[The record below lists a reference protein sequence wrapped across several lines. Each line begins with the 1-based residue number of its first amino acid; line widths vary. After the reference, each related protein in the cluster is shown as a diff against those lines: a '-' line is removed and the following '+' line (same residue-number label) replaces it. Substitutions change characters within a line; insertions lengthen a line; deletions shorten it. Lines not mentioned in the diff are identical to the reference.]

1 MMRTLLILLAG
12 LVVALAAAG
21 FWLKHQ
27 VYAPQAVPPALA
39 RLEVRPGVPWQV
51 LAEALESGRLFSAYP
66 VVLRIKPGVK
76 WSALVTQLKA
86 RGLIRSAVVFR
97 YLAQFTGK
105 KGRHKHGIHYF
116 HRPLNAVGVLAEIVK
131 PGRKAEQNV
140 VLIPPGKNIWE
151 VAAILDEKGVVD
163 QVKFVRLAFDPV
175 FVKSLGLP
183 GTSVEGYLYPDTYDM
198 PRGKGARWA
207 ITKMVNRFLAAY
219 KTLQPLARRRGL
231 SMDQV
236 VILASIVVKEAGP
249 GERKRI
255 ASVILNRLNHRDRRG
270 RLTPMPL
277 AMDPTIIYGLLLVKN
292 RDRLRRAAPN
302 NVDFAVTKGFNLTK
316 AHLQDPRNPYNTYQH
331 PGLPPSPIASP
342 GLASLQAVL
351 QPDQTP
357 YLYFVAKQ
365 DGTKTHHFSTGPGE
379 HALAVNCYQRRIQAS
394 CRRLRRR
401 LERRSG
407 P

>member
-12 LVVALAAAG
+12 LVVALAVFG

-27 VYAPQAVPPALA
+27 VYTPMAVPPQLA
-39 RLEVRPGVPWQV
+39 RLEVKPGVPWLV
-51 LAEALESGRLFSAYP
+51 MAEAIESGRLFSAYP
-66 VVLRIKPGVK
+66 VVLRIKPGAK
-76 WSALVTQLKA
+76 WRVLVSQLKA
-86 RGLIRSAVVFR
+86 RGLIRNEVVFL
-97 YLAQFTGK
+97 YLAKFSGK
-105 KGRHKHGIHYF
+105 KGQHKHGIHYF
-116 HRPLNAVGVLAEIVK
+116 HQPLNAPGVLAEIVK
-131 PGRKAEQNV
+131 PGRKAEQNI
-140 VLIPPGKNIWE
+140 VLVPPGKNIWE
-151 VAAILDEKGVVD
+151 VAAILEEKGVVD
-163 QVKFVRLAFDPV
+163 QIEFVRLAFDPV

-183 GTSVEGYLYPDTYDM
+183 GNSVEGYLFPDSYDM

-207 ITKMVNRFLAAY
+207 ITKMVNRFLARY
-219 KTLQPLARRRGL
+219 KKIRPLARRRGL
-231 SMDQV
+231 SMDRV

-249 GERKRI
+249 GERKKI

-292 RDRLRRAAPN
+292 RDRLRRATPN
-302 NVDFAVTKGFNLTK
+302 NVDFVVTKGFNLTK

-342 GLASLQAVL
+342 GLASLRAVL

-357 YLYFVAKQ
+357 YLYFVAKN
-365 DGTKTHHFSTGPGE
+365 DGTNTHHFSTQPAE
-379 HALAVNCYQRRIQAS
+379 HSLAVNCYQRRNQAS
-394 CRRLRRR
+394 CRRLQQRI
-401 LERRSG
+401 ERRSE